1 MTRRLR
7 FFLPAVLL
15 ILAGAMHDKARA
27 DNIYP
32 LAFGMT
38 PQQVADALGSTLVY
52 IRGRPGSE
60 IFVTIRDAGIPTLLY
75 PNDER
80 YFLQFRRGR
89 LTGWKQDWRLR
100 YGPLF

>member
-1 MTRRLR
+1 MTRGFRSL
-7 FFLPAVLL
+7 FLAAV
-15 ILAGAMHDKARA
+15 IALACGLHNSARA

-38 PQQVADALGSTLVY
+38 PQQAAEALGCQIAYV
-52 IRGRPGSE
+52 RGHRGSE
-60 IFVTIRDAGIPTLLY
+60 IYVTIRNAGIPTLIY

-89 LTGWKQDWRLR
+89 LTGWKQDWRIR
-100 YGPLF
+100 YGQLF